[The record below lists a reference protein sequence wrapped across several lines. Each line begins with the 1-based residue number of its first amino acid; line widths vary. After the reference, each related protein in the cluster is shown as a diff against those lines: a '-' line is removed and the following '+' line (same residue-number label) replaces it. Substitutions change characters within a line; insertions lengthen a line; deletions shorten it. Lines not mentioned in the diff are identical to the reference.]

1 MNTKSPT
8 SLSLTGLPVK
18 ITVSEPWEFG
28 TMHGTGPF
36 AGQILFVGSDPN
48 RSEKR
53 AAALVRLDKP
63 LFFEGVICEFF
74 VAQPRLKDQSIETI
88 TTGASVECGLTCIS
102 TERARSANPLDLSW
116 WRGGV
121 GLTGSLGRA

>member
-8 SLSLTGLPVK
+8 SVSLVGLPIK
-18 ITVSEPWEFG
+18 ITVSEPWDFG

-53 AAALVRLDKP
+53 AAALVKLDKP
-63 LFFEGVICEFF
+63 LLFEGVTCEFF
-74 VAQPRLKDQSIETI
+74 VAQPRLKNQSIETI
-88 TTGASVECGLTCIS
+88 TTGGSVECGLTCIS
-102 TERARSANPLDLSW
+102 TERARSANPLDLNW

-121 GLTGSLGRA
+121 GLTGSLSKA

>member
-8 SLSLTGLPVK
+8 SVSLVGLPIK
-18 ITVSEPWEFG
+18 ITVSQPWDFG

-53 AAALVRLDKP
+53 AAALVKLDKP
-63 LFFEGVICEFF
+63 LLFEGVTCEFF
-74 VAQPRLKDQSIETI
+74 VAQPRLKNQSIETI
-88 TTGASVECGLTCIS
+88 TSGAPVECGLTCIS
-102 TERARSANPLDLSW
+102 TERARSADPLDLSW

-121 GLTGSLGRA
+121 GLTGSLSKA

>member
-1 MNTKSPT
+1 MNTKPPT
-8 SLSLTGLPVK
+8 SLSLVGLPVK

-36 AGQILFVGSDPN
+36 AGQVLLVGSDPN

-53 AAALVRLDKP
+53 TAALVRLDKP
-63 LFFEGVICEFF
+63 LIFENVTCEFF
-74 VAQPRLKDQSIETI
+74 VAQPRLKNQSIEAI
-88 TTGASVECGLTCIS
+88 TAGAPVECGLTCIS
-102 TERARSANPLDLSW
+102 TERARSADPLDLSW

-121 GLTGSLGRA
+121 GLTGTLSKA